1 MAIEQ
6 ARASLRPQLS
16 LDGTVTETF
25 EAPSASS
32 EGTGASIGLTLS
44 QPIYRGG
51 QLLSLERQARAQASA
66 VRSSLSQQVRLNL
79 QAVGN
84 AWAMMNIASAQI
96 QAADQG
102 ITAADLAFRGVSEE
116 AALGARTTLDVL
128 DAEQD
133 VLDARISRIGAQA
146 DLYLSCYQ
154 LLAAVG
160 LLTVENMNLPVPE
173 YDPQAYAD
181 MFSDAPSRVNSPQGA
196 QLDSVLERLGR
207 D

>member
-1 MAIEQ
+1 M
-6 ARASLRPQLS
+6 
-16 LDGTVTETF
+16 
-25 EAPSASS
+25 
-32 EGTGASIGLTLS
+32 
-44 QPIYRGG
+44 
-51 QLLSLERQARAQASA
+51 
-66 VRSSLSQQVRLNL
+66 
-79 QAVGN
+79 
-84 AWAMMNIASAQI
+84 
-96 QAADQG
+96 
-102 ITAADLAFRGVSEE
+102 
-116 AALGARTTLDVL
+116 GARTTLDVL